1 MNRVIV
7 SLYLAGVCASAQAP
21 PAAFDVASV
30 HPAAPVQE
38 REAKGRPHHIHTT
51 PGNVVMRNV
60 SMTEAIEWAYNAE
73 SYQISGPGWMPETRF
88 DIVAKAPSPATEDE
102 MRPMMQNLL
111 ANRFGLQIHR
121 EDKEMAGMALQVA
134 KGGPKLKPADDEGDS
149 VFEPIPKKMA
159 IHFGRM
165 SMHEF
170 AGLLSEPMHK
180 PVVDFTELP
189 GKFEFTVDATNYAP
203 MDPGPGQPRENDDSY
218 LILKVLPE
226 QLGLRLEPRK
236 LTIDMVV
243 VDHIEKVPT
252 EN

>member
-1 MNRVIV
+1 MNRVIA

-21 PAAFDVASV
+21 SAAFEVASV
-30 HPAAPVQE
+30 RPAAPAQE
-38 REAKGRPHHIHTT
+38 RELKGRPHHIHTT

-73 SYQISGPGWMPETRF
+73 FYQVSGPSWMPETRF
-88 DIVAKAPSPATEDE
+88 DIVAKAAGPVTEDE

-111 ANRFGLQIHR
+111 ANRFGLQAHR
-121 EDKEMAGMALQVA
+121 EDKEMAGMALLVA
-134 KGGPKLKPADDEGDS
+134 KGGPKMKAVEDQGDS
-149 VFEPIPKKMA
+149 LFEPVPKKMA

-170 AGLLSEPMHK
+170 AGLLSEPMRK

-189 GKFEFTVDATNYAP
+189 GKFEFTLDATNYASP
-203 MDPGPGQPRENDDSY
+203 DPGPGQPREDNDYY
-218 LILKVLPE
+218 LIMRALPE
-226 QLGLRLEPRK
+226 QAGLRLEARK
-236 LTIDMVV
+236 LTVDMVV
-243 VDHIEKVPT
+243 VDHIEKAPT